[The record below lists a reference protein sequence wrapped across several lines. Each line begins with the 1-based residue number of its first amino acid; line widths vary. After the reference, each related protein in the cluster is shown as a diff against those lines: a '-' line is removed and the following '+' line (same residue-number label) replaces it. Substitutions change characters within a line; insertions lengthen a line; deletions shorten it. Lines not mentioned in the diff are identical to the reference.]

1 MIFNIYNDIKPRLL
15 RINPRQPFYFAGD
28 DKSRVTTLVFGFK
41 IGSSREERIHMLVK
55 VFANLRQI
63 CGGVTVVVQPDG
75 DRVIDVLD
83 KMVVMYP
90 KLKDEIFT
98 GEKELLPFVHVYVN
112 GRNIIHLDNLQTKVE
127 ETDQFALFP
136 PVAGG

>member
-1 MIFNIYNDIKPRLL
+1 
-15 RINPRQPFYFAGD
+15 
-28 DKSRVTTLVFGFK
+28 
-41 IGSSREERIHMLVK
+41 MLVK

-63 CGGVTVVVQPDG
+63 CGGVTVKVQPDG

-83 KMVVMYP
+83 KMIVMFP
-90 KLKDEIFT
+90 ELKNEIFT
-98 GEKELLPFVHVYVN
+98 AEKELLPFVHVYVN

>member
-1 MIFNIYNDIKPRLL
+1 
-15 RINPRQPFYFAGD
+15 
-28 DKSRVTTLVFGFK
+28 
-41 IGSSREERIHMLVK
+41 
-55 VFANLRQI
+55 
-63 CGGVTVVVQPDG
+63 VQPDG

>member
-1 MIFNIYNDIKPRLL
+1 MAV
-15 RINPRQPFYFAGD
+15 Q
-28 DKSRVTTLVFGFK
+28 
-41 IGSSREERIHMLVK
+41 VK

-63 CGGVTVVVQPDG
+63 CGGVKVEVLPEG

-83 KMVVMYP
+83 KMVEMFP
-90 KLKDEIFT
+90 DLQAEIFT
-98 GEKELLPFVHVYVN
+98 AEKELLPFVHVYVN
-112 GRNIIHLDNLQTKVE
+112 GRNIVHEEGLLTRVK

>member
-1 MIFNIYNDIKPRLL
+1 
-15 RINPRQPFYFAGD
+15 
-28 DKSRVTTLVFGFK
+28 
-41 IGSSREERIHMLVK
+41 MLVK

-63 CGGVTVVVQPDG
+63 CGGVTVEVQPDG

-90 KLKDEIFT
+90 DLKDEIFT
-98 GEKELLPFVHVYVN
+98 AEKELLPFVHVYVN